1 MEELTVGDIRPLL
14 TLIADNPLLND
25 SEGLASQLRSIITS
39 LGVPITADL
48 DAALS
53 AIEAN
58 PILISAG
65 VEELRSA
72 IADLPD
78 SALISE
84 IEGLS
89 SVEPSSPEIT
99 QDANGNDIQSFQLPF
114 SGTTISIEG
123 DEVTVTIPG
132 EEPQKLVG
140 LDRLEFIDGT
150 LFLDVED
157 GAGLVKTAY
166 EALLGNAQPDA
177 EGFDFWLNLY
187 EGGTIDTFAL
197 TNAFTQTEAFSQQY
211 EAALNNS
218 ESLIR
223 SIYQNLFNREA
234 DDAGLDF
241 WKEYLDLNGIADTV
255 DEALAYMMQSDEFT
269 QLVGASYSD
278 GVFV

>member
-39 LGVPITADL
+39 LGVPITAEL

-89 SVEPSSPEIT
+89 SVDPISPEIT

-114 SGTTISIEG
+114 SGTTISIEA

-177 EGFDFWLNLY
+177 EGFDFWLDLY

-211 EAALNNS
+211 EAALNDS

-223 SIYQNLFNREA
+223 SIYQNLFDREA
-234 DDAGLDF
+234 DDAGLNF
-241 WKEYLDLNGIADTV
+241 WTEYLDLNGIASSV
-255 DEALAYMMQSDEFT
+255 DEALAYMMQSDEFA
-269 QLVGASYSD
+269 QLVGTTYSD

>member
-39 LGVPITADL
+39 LGVPITAEL
-48 DAALS
+48 DAALT

-89 SVEPSSPEIT
+89 SVDPISPEIT
-99 QDANGNDIQSFQLPF
+99 QDANGNAIQSFQLPF
-114 SGTTISIEG
+114 SGTTISIEA

-166 EALLGNAQPDA
+166 EAILGNAQPDA

-211 EAALNNS
+211 ATALNDS

-223 SIYQNLFNREA
+223 SIYQNLFDREA
-234 DDAGLDF
+234 DDAGLNF
-241 WKEYLDLNGIADTV
+241 WTEYLDLNGIASSV
-255 DEALAYMMQSDEFT
+255 DEALAYMMQSDEFA
-269 QLVGASYSD
+269 QLVGTTYSD

>member
-39 LGVPITADL
+39 LGVPITAEL
-48 DAALS
+48 DAALT

-89 SVEPSSPEIT
+89 SVDPISPEIT
-99 QDANGNDIQSFQLPF
+99 QDANGNAIQSFQLPF
-114 SGTTISIEG
+114 SGTTISIEA

-211 EAALNNS
+211 ATALNDS

-223 SIYQNLFNREA
+223 SIYQNLFDREA
-234 DDAGLDF
+234 DDAGLNF
-241 WKEYLDLNGIADTV
+241 WTEYLDLNGIASSV
-255 DEALAYMMQSDEFT
+255 DEALAYMMQSDEFA
-269 QLVGASYSD
+269 QLVGTNYSD

>member
-39 LGVPITADL
+39 LGVPITAEL

-89 SVEPSSPEIT
+89 SVDPISPEIT
-99 QDANGNDIQSFQLPF
+99 QDANGNAIQSFQLPF
-114 SGTTISIEG
+114 SGTTISIEA

-187 EGGTIDTFAL
+187 EGGTINTFAL

-211 EAALNNS
+211 EAVLSDS

-223 SIYQNLFNREA
+223 SIYQNLFDREA
-234 DDAGLDF
+234 DDAGLNF
-241 WKEYLDLNGIADTV
+241 WKEYLDLNGIADSV
-255 DEALAYMMQSDEFT
+255 DEALAYMMQSDEFA
-269 QLVGASYSD
+269 QLVGTTYSD

>member
-39 LGVPITADL
+39 LGVPITAEL
-48 DAALS
+48 DAALT

-89 SVEPSSPEIT
+89 SVDPISPEIT
-99 QDANGNDIQSFQLPF
+99 QDANGNAIQSFQLPF
-114 SGTTISIEG
+114 SGTTISIEA

-211 EAALNNS
+211 ATALNDS

-223 SIYQNLFNREA
+223 SIYQNLFDREA
-234 DDAGLDF
+234 DDAGLNF
-241 WKEYLDLNGIADTV
+241 WKEYLDLNGIADSV
-255 DEALAYMMQSDEFT
+255 DEALAYMMQSDEFA
-269 QLVGASYSD
+269 QLVGTTYSD

>member
-39 LGVPITADL
+39 LGVPITAEL
-48 DAALS
+48 DAALT

-89 SVEPSSPEIT
+89 SVDPISPEIT
-99 QDANGNDIQSFQLPF
+99 QDANGNAIQSFQLPF
-114 SGTTISIEG
+114 SGTTISIEA

-187 EGGTIDTFAL
+187 EGGTINTFAL

-211 EAALNNS
+211 EAVLSDS

-223 SIYQNLFNREA
+223 SIYQNLFDREA
-234 DDAGLDF
+234 DDAGLNF
-241 WKEYLDLNGIADTV
+241 WTEYLDLNGIASSV
-255 DEALAYMMQSDEFT
+255 DEALAYMMQSDEFA
-269 QLVGASYSD
+269 QLVGTTYSD

>member
-39 LGVPITADL
+39 LGVPITAEL

-157 GAGLVKTAY
+157 GAGLVKTAH

>member
-39 LGVPITADL
+39 LGVPITAEL

-241 WKEYLDLNGIADTV
+241 WREYLDLNGIADTV

>member
-39 LGVPITADL
+39 LGVPITAEL

-89 SVEPSSPEIT
+89 SGDPISPEIT

-114 SGTTISIEG
+114 SGTTISIEA

-187 EGGTIDTFAL
+187 EGGTINTFAL

-211 EAALNNS
+211 EAVLSDS

-223 SIYQNLFNREA
+223 SIYQNLFDREA
-234 DDAGLDF
+234 DDAGLNF
-241 WKEYLDLNGIADTV
+241 WKEYLDLNGIADSV
-255 DEALAYMMQSDEFT
+255 DEALAYMMQSDEFA
-269 QLVGASYSD
+269 QLVGTTYSD

>member
-39 LGVPITADL
+39 LGVPITAEL
-48 DAALS
+48 DAALT

-89 SVEPSSPEIT
+89 SVDPISPEIT

-114 SGTTISIEG
+114 SGTTISIEA

-211 EAALNNS
+211 ATALNDS

-223 SIYQNLFNREA
+223 SIYQNLFDREA
-234 DDAGLDF
+234 DDAGLNF
-241 WKEYLDLNGIADTV
+241 WTEYLDLNGIASSV
-255 DEALAYMMQSDEFT
+255 DEALAYMMQSDEFA
-269 QLVGASYSD
+269 QLVGTTYSD

>member
-14 TLIADNPLLND
+14 TLIADNPLLNE

-39 LGVPITADL
+39 LGVPITAEL
-48 DAALS
+48 DAALT

-89 SVEPSSPEIT
+89 SVDPISPEIT
-99 QDANGNDIQSFQLPF
+99 QDANGNAIQSFQLPF
-114 SGTTISIEG
+114 SGTTISIEA

-211 EAALNNS
+211 ATALNDS

-223 SIYQNLFNREA
+223 SIYQNLFDREA
-234 DDAGLDF
+234 DDAGLNF
-241 WKEYLDLNGIADTV
+241 WTEYLDLNGIASSV
-255 DEALAYMMQSDEFT
+255 DEALAYMMQSDEFA
-269 QLVGASYSD
+269 QLVGTTYSD

>member
-1 MEELTVGDIRPLL
+1 MDELTVGDIRPLL

-39 LGVPITADL
+39 LGVPITAEL

-65 VEELRSA
+65 VKELRSA

-89 SVEPSSPEIT
+89 TVDPSSPKIT

-114 SGTTISIEG
+114 SGTTISIKG

-157 GAGLVKTAY
+157 GAGLVKAAY

-269 QLVGASYSD
+269 QLIGTSYSD

>member
-39 LGVPITADL
+39 LGVPITAEL

>member
-39 LGVPITADL
+39 LGVPITAEL

-89 SVEPSSPEIT
+89 SVDPISPEIT

-114 SGTTISIEG
+114 SGTTISIEA

-187 EGGTIDTFAL
+187 EGGTINTFAL

-211 EAALNNS
+211 EAALNDS

-223 SIYQNLFNREA
+223 SIYQNLFDREA
-234 DDAGLDF
+234 DDAGLNF
-241 WKEYLDLNGIADTV
+241 WKEYLDLNGIADSV
-255 DEALAYMMQSDEFT
+255 DEALAYMMQSDEFA
-269 QLVGASYSD
+269 QLVGTTYSD

>member
-39 LGVPITADL
+39 LGVPITAEL
-48 DAALS
+48 DAALT

-89 SVEPSSPEIT
+89 SVDPISPEIT
-99 QDANGNDIQSFQLPF
+99 QDANGNAIQSFQLPF
-114 SGTTISIEG
+114 SGTTISIEA

-211 EAALNNS
+211 ATALNDS

-223 SIYQNLFNREA
+223 SIYQNLFDREA
-234 DDAGLDF
+234 DDAGLNF
-241 WKEYLDLNGIADTV
+241 WTEYLDLNGIASSV
-255 DEALAYMMQSDEFT
+255 DEALAYMMQSDEFA
-269 QLVGASYSD
+269 QLVGTTYSD